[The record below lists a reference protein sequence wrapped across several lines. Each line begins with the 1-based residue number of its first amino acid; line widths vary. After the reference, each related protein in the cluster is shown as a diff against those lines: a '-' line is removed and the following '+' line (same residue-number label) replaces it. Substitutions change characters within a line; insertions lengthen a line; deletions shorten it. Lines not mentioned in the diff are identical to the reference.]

1 MMEAGTDYK
10 FRDDLFNP
18 KEDGSTVPIEL
29 MVDPFA
35 GVVYRYTTVGFK
47 VGEDDIPRIQYD
59 YEIIRTN
66 DLSMVTL
73 RKNEKFNT
81 MLGLILNAMLLDLG
95 DASEV
100 EAGAN
105 NTKESDTEGRLY
117 EKSSSV
123 SEG

>member
-1 MMEAGTDYK
+1 MEVGTDYK

-47 VGEDDIPRIQYD
+47 VGEDDVPRLRYD
-59 YEIIRTN
+59 YEIIKTN

-105 NTKESDTEGRLY
+105 NTKESDTEGRLH

>member
-1 MMEAGTDYK
+1 MQVGTDYK
-10 FRDDLFNP
+10 FRDDMFNP

-47 VGEDDIPRIQYD
+47 VGEDDVPRIQYD
-59 YEIIRTN
+59 YEIIKTN
-66 DLSMVTL
+66 DLSMMTL

-105 NTKESDTEGRLY
+105 NSEESNSEGRLH
-117 EKSSSV
+117 EESSSV

>member
-1 MMEAGTDYK
+1 MEAGTDYK

-47 VGEDDIPRIQYD
+47 VGEDDVPRIQYD
-59 YEIIRTN
+59 YEIIKTN

-105 NTKESDTEGRLY
+105 NSKEPDTEGRLH

>member
-1 MMEAGTDYK
+1 MEAGTDYK

-59 YEIIRTN
+59 YEIIKTN
-66 DLSMVTL
+66 DLSMITL

-105 NTKESDTEGRLY
+105 NSKEPDTEGRLH

>member
-1 MMEAGTDYK
+1 MEAGTDYK

-59 YEIIRTN
+59 YEIIKTN

-73 RKNEKFNT
+73 RKNGKFNT

-100 EAGAN
+100 ETGAN
-105 NTKESDTEGRLY
+105 NSEESNSEGRLH
-117 EKSSSV
+117 EESSSV

>member
-1 MMEAGTDYK
+1 MEAGTDYK

-59 YEIIRTN
+59 YEIMKTN

-73 RKNEKFNT
+73 RKNGKFNT

-105 NTKESDTEGRLY
+105 NSKEPDTEGRLH
-117 EKSSSV
+117 EESSSV